1 MTQYEVT
8 VQLVVRLEL
17 FAESRAMAIQK
28 ATDMVAG
35 TQSWQAWG
43 EGLAEDAVNWVDQ
56 YPIIV
61 SVS

>member
-17 FAESRAMAIQK
+17 FAESRDMAILK
-28 ATDMVAG
+28 ASDMMAG
-35 TQSWQAWG
+35 TMSWQAWG
-43 EGLAEDAVNWVDQ
+43 NGDAEDAVTWIDE